1 MRTSLLLG
9 ALVAVVVTAANVG
22 CASGDDEKSAP
33 EAAQDL
39 RGQVVPGVGVVKRA
53 QCVNPPLRCAVN
65 SAQGQAA
72 VCAVSGSTQDGY
84 SCDDPEPV
92 DLGQAMKTC
101 TQWEDENFEPVGGGP
116 SGLEFE
122 CAMAR
127 KLGKLKP
134 GP

>member
-1 MRTSLLLG
+1 MRMSLLVGGLI
-9 ALVAVVVTAANVG
+9 AVVVTAASVG
-22 CASGDDEKSAP
+22 CDSGDDGERSAP

-39 RGQVVPGVGVVKRA
+39 RGQQVPGVGVVKRA

-72 VCAVSGSTQDGY
+72 VCAVSGSTEAGY

-92 DLGQAMKTC
+92 DIAEAMKTC
-101 TQWEDENFEPVGGGP
+101 RQWEDENFEPVGGGP

-134 GP
+134 P